1 MDATKYN
8 LKEAYNKKLTGKARL
23 HYLENFE
30 HDMYKRRGYAG
41 EYSGNHPKYSKGV
54 AMMGDPNSPMKV
66 MDDDLKYM
74 PVEDIAG
81 QGTEGVNMK
90 TNPINNI
97 KPFKDPGAPK
107 GFKSDADEVVLTAP
121 SYETLEKQIKKGAKS
136 YKDKGLHIQSANVS
150 NEMRDVAYGS
160 NTNTQNLPITERRN
174 LEESLSGS
182 KQGDTIKKF
191 ERLKD
196 LRTKRLQ
203 SVSMKGSP
211 VKEGH
216 YGGNKGD
223 ESRSRRDFAGPSM
236 GHKSPAKMG
245 HKSPVKEQK
254 YGGNKGDLS
263 RSHRDFEGPS
273 MMKSPMKALKFGR
286 R

>member
-41 EYSGNHPKYSKGV
+41 EYSGNHPRYSKGV
-54 AMMGDPNSPMKV
+54 AMMGDPKSPMKA

-107 GFKSDADEVVLTAP
+107 DFKADADEVVLTAP
-121 SYETLEKQIKKGAKS
+121 SYETLEKQIKGGAKS
-136 YKDKGLHIQSANVS
+136 YKDQGSHIQSASVS
-150 NEMRDVAYGS
+150 DAMRDVAYGS
-160 NTNTQNLPITERRN
+160 TTNTRNLPLDERRK
-174 LEESLSGS
+174 LEKIITGGDKKRVQDGS
-182 KQGDTIKKF
+182 KISKF
-191 ERLKD
+191 ERLQD
-196 LRTKRLQ
+196 RRTKRLN
-203 SVSMKGSP
+203 SISMKGSP

-223 ESRSRRDFAGPSM
+223 LSRSRRDFAGPSM
-236 GHKSPAKMG
+236 GHKSPAKVLREGMRDA
-245 HKSPVKEQK
+245 VKRRA
-254 YGGNKGDLS
+254 S
-263 RSHRDFEGPS
+263 RR
-273 MMKSPMKALKFGR
+273 
-286 R
+286 

>member
-1 MDATKYN
+1 MSAKNYN
-8 LKEAYNKKLTGKARL
+8 LKEAYNKALTGKARL
-23 HYLENFE
+23 HYLENYE
-30 HDMYKRRGYAG
+30 HDSRRGYAG

-54 AMMGDPNSPMKV
+54 AMAGNPMSPMKEL
-66 MDDDLKYM
+66 DADLEFM

-107 GFKSDADEVVLTAP
+107 GFKSDAGDFDAVVDAP
-121 SYETLEKQIKKGAKS
+121 SYETLEKKIKRGAES
-136 YKDKGLHIQSANVS
+136 YKDQGRHIQSASVS

-160 NTNTQNLPITERRN
+160 NTNTQNLPKNERRK
-174 LEESLSGS
+174 LEQSLSGS
-182 KQGDTIKKF
+182 QQGDTISKY
-191 ERLKD
+191 ERLKA
-196 LRTKRLQ
+196 LRQNRLN
-203 SVSMKGSP
+203 SISMMKSP
-211 VKEGH
+211 MKEQK

-236 GHKSPAKMG
+236 
-245 HKSPVKEQK
+245 
-254 YGGNKGDLS
+254 
-263 RSHRDFEGPS
+263 
-273 MMKSPMKALKFGR
+273 MKSPMKVKLNTKYTSMRDRVKRDR

>member
-30 HDMYKRRGYAG
+30 HDMYTRKGYAG

-54 AMMGDPNSPMKV
+54 AMMGDPKSPMKA

-90 TNPINNI
+90 TNPINNNPDPFLDP
-97 KPFKDPGAPK
+97 KPE
-107 GFKSDADEVVLTAP
+107 GFVSDAGDPTDKTRNRRIDTMK
-121 SYETLEKQIKKGAKS
+121 SQIVSGANKFS
-136 YKDKGLHIQSANVS
+136 RQNANNPEFIQNVQ
-150 NEMRDVAYGS
+150 
-160 NTNTQNLPITERRN
+160 NTGKFTQA
-174 LEESLSGS
+174 
-182 KQGDTIKKF
+182 DIKKF
-191 ERLKD
+191 QETNPDDFKNLQRYSGGAANQY
-196 LRTKRLQ
+196 RTFNF
-203 SVSMKGSP
+203 SGPSMMKSP
-211 VKEGH
+211 MKEQK

-236 GHKSPAKMG
+236 GHKSPAKMA
-245 HKSPVKEQK
+245 HKSPMKEQK

-263 RSHRDFEGPS
+263 RSRRDFEGPS
-273 MMKSPMKALKFGR
+273 MMKSPMKSLKFGR